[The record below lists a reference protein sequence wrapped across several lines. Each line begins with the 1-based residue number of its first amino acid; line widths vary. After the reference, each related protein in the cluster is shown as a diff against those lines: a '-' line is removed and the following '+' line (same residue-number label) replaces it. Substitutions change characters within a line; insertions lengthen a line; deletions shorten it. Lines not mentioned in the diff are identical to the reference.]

1 MFDRFGVRGRLL
13 FAFFGIS
20 AFAVLATV
28 GALYA
33 FLELSQVLERVTER
47 RAPSALA
54 SLELSRHAERV
65 AATAPAFLA
74 STSRARHS
82 EVSAAIGSEMARL
95 EELLAALK
103 GATLSSGV
111 VSEIEDAAVGL
122 RRNLHALDD
131 LVTARLAAV
140 ARKEELLRRLSATT
154 NASQRLVAPGILVM
168 NSKVPRW
175 RAATADAVTTPEAEA
190 AATRDL
196 ARAIAAYI
204 PQQTAQREIAAIN
217 DTLLQ
222 AAVAPTPGDLSL
234 ISFPLRSSI
243 ETLESLTPEFDEQL
257 RKRFQQLVDQF
268 EALIDGQRSI
278 PNARNEELAVV
289 AEGEKLVVENDKLS
303 RKLTLAVDRLVAAA
317 KGDIAEA
324 GSEAATVRRYGTGV
338 VLGSALLSL
347 LSSVLIVW
355 LYVDR
360 NLLARLTGLS
370 HSMLAIAA
378 GDLRV
383 PLPQTR
389 GDEIGRMA
397 KALRVFRDTA
407 IEVEEKNLR
416 TVAEARQRLID
427 AIESISEGFAFYD
440 SEDRLLVCNNRYRE
454 ILYPGLDD
462 AVVSGTHFEAII
474 RAAAERGLIEDAIG
488 REQEWLAERLEAH
501 RNPTGTL
508 LQQRGPDRWIQISER
523 RISGGGTVA
532 VYSDITE
539 LKRREQDLSEKS
551 VALEALSAK
560 LAKYL
565 APQVY
570 NSIFS
575 GKQDVRIES
584 RRKKLTICFSDIAA
598 FTETTDKMESEEL
611 TQLLNQYL
619 TEMSKIALS
628 FGATIDKYVG
638 DAILMFFGDP
648 ETRGIREDAIA
659 CVSMALAMQER
670 MGELGETWRS
680 VGIEMPLRCRIGIH
694 TDYCTVGNF
703 GSEDRMDYT
712 IIGGAVNLAARLEE
726 EAAPGSVLISYETFA
741 QVKDLI
747 HCEETG
753 RVQIRGIAYP
763 VATYRVVDFKANL
776 TKSCNAISNRA
787 APSKARGGAGTHV
800 DRRARSGD
808 NRPSRNT
815 RPTPSLDIVASAE
828 RTRFSLIACLFA
840 GPKVPP
846 PALVRKI

>member
-131 LVTARLAAV
+131 LVTVRLAAV

-234 ISFPLRSSI
+234 ISFPLRRSI

-347 LSSVLIVW
+347 LSSALIVW

-440 SEDRLLVCNNRYRE
+440 SEDRLLVCNSRYRD
-454 ILYPGLDD
+454 ILYPGMDD
-462 AVVSGTHFEAII
+462 TVVSGTHFEAII

-776 TKSCNAISNRA
+776 TKSCNAIRTELPHLRLEAEPELMSTGEREVA
-787 APSKARGGAGTHV
+787 ITALRETL
-800 DRRARSGD
+800 DRLRR
-808 NRPSRNT
+808 
-815 RPTPSLDIVASAE
+815 
-828 RTRFSLIACLFA
+828 
-840 GPKVPP
+840 
-846 PALVRKI
+846 